1 MYADKLIKLASDDYG
16 LEKATELI
24 EAGQELFLVAD
35 LDMKGL
41 SMEKREKELNE
52 FLKNCGP
59 KYYQLYFF
67 LNYKL
72 AKVRAKKVDS
82 QDTSTLA
89 GTNIALGMV
98 ANAKKAL

>member
-1 MYADKLIKLASDDYG
+1 MKKRATYADKLIKLASNDYG
-16 LEKATELI
+16 EDKANEII

-41 SMEKREKELNE
+41 SMEKREKEYNE

-59 KYYQLYFF
+59 KNHQLYFF

-72 AKVRAKKVDS
+72 AKVRAKKV
-82 QDTSTLA
+82 
-89 GTNIALGMV
+89 
-98 ANAKKAL
+98 